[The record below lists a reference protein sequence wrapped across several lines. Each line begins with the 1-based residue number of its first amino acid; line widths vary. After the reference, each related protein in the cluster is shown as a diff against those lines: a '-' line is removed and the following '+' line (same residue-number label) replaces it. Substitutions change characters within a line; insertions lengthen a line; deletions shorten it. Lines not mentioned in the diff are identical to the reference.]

1 MNTNEDLK
9 LMFLHVPKAAGK
21 SIMEAFGLTKAGGMI
36 NRSIVDAVTTAQ
48 YFTHIELSQYTKFAV
63 VRNPWDRVV
72 SLYHFRKKNNDLYNG
87 YRGSNVFGGDKTT
100 PEGTQLNFK
109 EWVMDPRTR
118 GQGHYWKWDL
128 WTHRPINS
136 ETQMPTSYAD
146 NNATYILGQ
155 PNTKEMQEAIYKDH
169 HLYYVMYMEWFPQID
184 FLTLWN
190 NKPFVNEILK
200 LENLD
205 EDIEKLCTEYD
216 LPKVTLPRKN
226 SVARSKK
233 NYVDYYDDEL
243 AEFVE
248 KLFIKDIQT
257 FGYKFGE

>member
-1 MNTNEDLK
+1 MNVNKELK

-21 SIMEAFGLTKAGGMI
+21 SIMEAFDLKKARGMI

-48 YFTHIELSQYTKFAV
+48 YFTHIELATYTKFAV

-87 YRGSNVFGGDKTT
+87 YHGANVFGGDKTT
-100 PEGTQLNFK
+100 PEGKELSFK
-109 EWVMDPRTR
+109 EWVLDPRTR
-118 GQGHYWKWDL
+118 GTGHYWKWDL
-128 WTHRPINS
+128 WTHRPINL
-136 ETQMPTSYAD
+136 ETQMPTTYAD
-146 NNATYILGQ
+146 TNATYVPGQ

-169 HLYYVMYMEWFPQID
+169 HLYYIMYMEWFPQID

-190 NKPFVNEILK
+190 NKPFVNEIIK

-205 EDIEKLCTEYD
+205 EDLDKLCTEYK

-233 NYVDYYDDEL
+233 NYVDYYDEEL
-243 AEFVE
+243 KNFVE
-248 KLFIKDIQT
+248 NLFIKDIKT